1 MLFLYNFA
9 RFYVYNNVIV
19 YSSNLEEYL
28 YYLNKIFNLF
38 KRINIVIKSSKI
50 FLDYSIIILLN
61 QKIDNLNFT
70 IAKKNCNLQSLVF

>member
-1 MLFLYNFA
+1 MLLLYNFA
-9 RFYVYNNVIV
+9 RVYVYNNVIV

-38 KRINIVIKSSKI
+38 KRINIFIKSSKI

-70 IAKKNCNLQSLVF
+70 IAKKIAICNL

>member
-9 RFYVYNNVIV
+9 RVYVYNNVIV

-70 IAKKNCNLQSLVF
+70 IAKKIAICNL